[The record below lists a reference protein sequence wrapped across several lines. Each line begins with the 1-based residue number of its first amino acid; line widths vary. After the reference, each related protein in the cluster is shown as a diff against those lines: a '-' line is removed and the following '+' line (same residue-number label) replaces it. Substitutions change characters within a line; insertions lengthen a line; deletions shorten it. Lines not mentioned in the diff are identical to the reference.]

1 MQPTLY
7 YTHDPMCSWCWG
19 YRPVQMQ
26 IAQALQSQ
34 LNIVDLLGGLA
45 PDSDEPM
52 PQALRQT
59 IEHHWHKVNA
69 LLGTQFNHDFW
80 KKNTPYRSTYPACR
94 AVLAARKQGCNEM
107 VLAIQQ
113 AYYLRALNP
122 SEDDTL
128 LQLADELGL
137 DFDQFQTDFYSDTIN
152 QELAKEIAQA
162 RGLGIKSYPSW
173 VLQNGDQHVEILLD
187 YQSAHATLADIS
199 EKLQD
204 LNS

>member
-7 YTHDPMCSWCWG
+7 YIHDPMCSWCWG

-26 IAQALQSQ
+26 IVQALQSQ

-45 PDSDEPM
+45 SDSDEPM
-52 PQALRQT
+52 PQAMREN
-59 IEHHWHKVNA
+59 IEQHWHKVNA

-80 KKNTPYRSTYPACR
+80 LKNTPYRSTYPACR
-94 AVLAARKQGCNEM
+94 AVLAARKQNCHDM
-107 VLAIQQ
+107 LLTIQQ

-128 LQLADELGL
+128 LQLADELSL
-137 DFDQFQTDFYSDTIN
+137 DFDQFQSDFYSEAIN
-152 QELAKEIAQA
+152 NELMQEIAQA
-162 RGLGIKSYPSW
+162 RSLGIKSYPSW
-173 VLQNGDQHVEILLD
+173 VLSNGEKHIDVLLD

-199 EKLQD
+199 EKLQG
-204 LNS
+204 LNT